1 MVYGLIEENKMR
13 RIQLVISHYRAGES
27 VLIEEFNKSSVCC
40 QSQCVE
46 CVSPGVGRQSLCVL
60 SLVFI
65 K

>member
-1 MVYGLIEENKMR
+1 MR
-13 RIQLVISHYRAGES
+13 RIQLVILHYGAGES

-40 QSQCVE
+40 QSHCAE
-46 CVSPGVGRQSLCVL
+46 CVSPSVGRQSLCVL